1 MKTFIL
7 YNSDIV
13 HTKEIEVES
22 SDALYQYVIKL
33 FDNKEIEYLKINDI
47 MVMSPR
53 VTMMQKLIAKLK
65 EYDGEFRVS
74 LVTKEMYFKRESIKE
89 HARDIIY
96 LLVDNLVN
104 KVFKKD
110 VKLIDVED
118 LNSLIRDFCTKEEIT
133 KDIIQEVM
141 LFGVNLTNIE
151 DISNNTELSK
161 KLEKF
166 TTLVSKLTSKI
177 IKDLNDMVTS
187 IYNKSNKSEDVLP
200 DEEIEADDMIESAK
214 ELEEN
219 KSEEIKNKKSSKN
232 ENFHSY
238 DHKSSTSSWVN
249 DAKTIGNIV
258 AGVAVVGGLAY
269 MAYKYFSKK
278 K

>member
-7 YNSDIV
+7 NNNELIHD
-13 HTKEIEVES
+13 KELEVES
-22 SDALYQYVIKL
+22 SEALYQYVVKL
-33 FDNKEIEYLKINDI
+33 FDNKEIEYLEINGI
-47 MVMSPR
+47 MIWSPR
-53 VTMMQKLIAKLK
+53 ITMIRKLIAKLK
-65 EYDGEFRVS
+65 EYDGEFRIS

-104 KVFKKD
+104 KAFKKD
-110 VKLIDVED
+110 VKLIDVEG

-133 KDIIQEVM
+133 KNIIQEIM

-151 DISNNTELSK
+151 DIDSNTELSK

-166 TTLVSKLTSKI
+166 TTLVSKLTSRI

-187 IYNKSNKSEDVLP
+187 IYNKSEDVLT
-200 DEEIEADDMIESAK
+200 DEEIEADDTIESAK
-214 ELEEN
+214 EPEEN
-219 KSEEIKNKKSSKN
+219 KNEKFSKN
-232 ENFHSY
+232 EESSSY
-238 DHKSSTSSWVN
+238 NHKSSTSSWVN
-249 DAKTIGNIV
+249 DVKTIGTVV
-258 AGVAVVGGLAY
+258 AGVAVVSGLAY

>member
-22 SDALYQYVIKL
+22 SEALYQYVIKL

-96 LLVDNLVN
+96 LLVDHLVN

-110 VKLIDVED
+110 VKLIDVEG

-187 IYNKSNKSEDVLP
+187 IYNKSEDVLT
-200 DEEIEADDMIESAK
+200 DEEIEVDDTIESAK
-214 ELEEN
+214 ESEEN
-219 KSEEIKNKKSSKN
+219 KSEENKNEKSSKN
-232 ENFHSY
+232 ENFYSY
-238 DHKSSTSSWVN
+238 NHKSYTSSWVN
-249 DAKTIGNIV
+249 DIKTIGNIA

>member
-22 SDALYQYVIKL
+22 SEALYQYVIKL

-96 LLVDNLVN
+96 LLVDHLVN

-110 VKLIDVED
+110 VKLIDLKD

-166 TTLVSKLTSKI
+166 TTLVSKLTSKT
-177 IKDLNDMVTS
+177 IKNLNDVVTS
-187 IYNKSNKSEDVLP
+187 IYNKSEDVLT
-200 DEEIEADDMIESAK
+200 DEEIEADDTIESAK
-214 ELEEN
+214 ESEEN
-219 KSEEIKNKKSSKN
+219 KNEKSSKN

-238 DHKSSTSSWVN
+238 NHKSSTSSWVN
-249 DAKTIGNIV
+249 DVKTIGNIV

>member
-22 SDALYQYVIKL
+22 SEALYQYVIKL

-118 LNSLIRDFCTKEEIT
+118 LNSLIRNFCTKEEIT

-166 TTLVSKLTSKI
+166 TTLVSKLTSKT
-177 IKDLNDMVTS
+177 IKNLNDMVTS
-187 IYNKSNKSEDVLP
+187 IYNKSEDVLP
-200 DEEIEADDMIESAK
+200 DEEIEADDTIESAK
-214 ELEEN
+214 ESEEN
-219 KSEEIKNKKSSKN
+219 KSEENKNEKSSKN

-238 DHKSSTSSWVN
+238 NHKSSTSSWVN
-249 DAKTIGNIV
+249 DIKTIGNIA

>member
-53 VTMMQKLIAKLK
+53 VTMIQKLIAKLK
-65 EYDGEFRVS
+65 EYDGEFRIS

-96 LLVDNLVN
+96 LLVDHLVN

-166 TTLVSKLTSKI
+166 TTLVSKLTSKT
-177 IKDLNDMVTS
+177 IKNLNDVVTS
-187 IYNKSNKSEDVLP
+187 IYNKSEDVLT
-200 DEEIEADDMIESAK
+200 DEENEADDTIESAK
-214 ELEEN
+214 ESEEN
-219 KSEEIKNKKSSKN
+219 KSEENKNEESSKN
-232 ENFHSY
+232 KEFSSY
-238 DHKSSTSSWVN
+238 NHKSFTSSWVN
-249 DAKTIGNIV
+249 DIKTIGNIV

>member
-1 MKTFIL
+1 
-7 YNSDIV
+7 
-13 HTKEIEVES
+13 
-22 SDALYQYVIKL
+22 
-33 FDNKEIEYLKINDI
+33 
-47 MVMSPR
+47 MSPR

-96 LLVDNLVN
+96 LLVDHLVN

-110 VKLIDVED
+110 VKLIDLKD

-166 TTLVSKLTSKI
+166 TTLVSKLTSKT
-177 IKDLNDMVTS
+177 IKNLNDVVTS
-187 IYNKSNKSEDVLP
+187 IYNKSEDVLT
-200 DEEIEADDMIESAK
+200 DEEIEADDTIESAK
-214 ELEEN
+214 ESEEN
-219 KSEEIKNKKSSKN
+219 KNEKSSKN

-238 DHKSSTSSWVN
+238 NHKSSTSSWVN
-249 DAKTIGNIV
+249 DVKTIGNIV

>member
-7 YNSDIV
+7 YNSNVV

-22 SDALYQYVIKL
+22 GEALYQYVIKL

-65 EYDGEFRVS
+65 EYDGEFRIS

-110 VKLIDVED
+110 VKLIDVEG
-118 LNSLIRDFCTKEEIT
+118 LNSLIRNFCTKEEIT

-141 LFGVNLTNIE
+141 LFGVSLTNIE

-166 TTLVSKLTSKI
+166 TTVVSKLTSET
-177 IKDLNDMVTS
+177 IKNLNDVVTS
-187 IYNKSNKSEDVLP
+187 IYNKSEDVLP
-200 DEEIEADDMIESAK
+200 DEENEADDTIESAK
-214 ELEEN
+214 ESEEN
-219 KSEEIKNKKSSKN
+219 KSEENKNEESSKN

-238 DHKSSTSSWVN
+238 NHKSSTSSWVN
-249 DAKTIGNIV
+249 DIKTIGNIA